1 MQDRTNPTQST
12 LRRILLLA
20 GSLGVGAVGW
30 FLLGLPEAVIA
41 EEQGHPG
48 QAVVRI
54 DGAAISVQEV
64 LDLAGGG
71 LLKLKGQRQQIL
83 DSIVNA
89 KVRERLLELG
99 AEEAGMPVD
108 AYIRREVDA
117 EAASVDESA
126 VRSYYDE
133 REASP
138 HRRPLSELEPRIRAH
153 LAMEALIDRLETQH
167 KIEYLLDP
175 LQIGS

>member
-1 MQDRTNPTQST
+1 MQNRTNPTQST

-41 EEQGHPG
+41 EEQGHHG

-64 LDLAGGG
+64 LELAGGN

-99 AEEAGMPVD
+99 AQDAGMPVD
-108 AYIRREVDA
+108 AYIHQEVA
-117 EAASVDESA
+117 SQAASVDEGA
-126 VRSYYDE
+126 VRSFYEE
-133 REASP
+133 RVASLY
-138 HRRPLSELEPRIRAH
+138 RRPLSELEPQIREH
-153 LAMEALIDRLETQH
+153 LAMEALIERLETRH
-167 KIEYLLDP
+167 KVEYLIDP

>member
-12 LRRILLLA
+12 LRRILLLV

-48 QAVVRI
+48 KAIVRV
-54 DGAAISVQEV
+54 DGAAISLQEV
-64 LDLAGGG
+64 LDLAGGN

-89 KVRERLLELG
+89 KVRERLLQLG
-99 AEEAGMPVD
+99 AEEAGMPID
-108 AYIRREVDA
+108 AYLHKEVA
-117 EAASVDESA
+117 AKAASVDADA
-126 VRSYYDE
+126 VQAFYKQ
-133 REASP
+133 RETGLY
-138 HRRPLSELEPRIRAH
+138 RRPLSEVETQIREH
-153 LAMEALIDRLETQH
+153 LAMEALIASLETRH
-167 KIEYLLDP
+167 KVEYLVDP
-175 LQIGS
+175 LQIGT